1 MCDSE
6 SIIIVQLC
14 PILPPLPLVLVVIS
28 RRTGHR
34 ASETDRV
41 RLAEVRGHCDSTR
54 WGIGEDNGWWYDRG
68 WS

>member
-1 MCDSE
+1 MLFTLVSVDYWTLNVSE

-34 ASETDRV
+34 ASETNEV
-41 RLAEVRGHCDSTR
+41 RLESMEYKTR
-54 WGIGEDNGWWYDRG
+54 IQVTA
-68 WS
+68 